1 MPEWQAV
8 KMIFFAL
15 WFYNDVTNFWHF
27 NKTFSFVL
35 QLPTSI
41 NLTHGL
47 ISLGN
52 KFNNLMLS
60 TTSDRMS
67 LFNIVLVLYSYS

>member
-1 MPEWQAV
+1 
-8 KMIFFAL
+8 MIFFAL
-15 WFYNDVTNFWHF
+15 WFYNDVTYFWHF
-27 NKTFSFVL
+27 RKTFSFVL
-35 QLPTSI
+35 QFLTSI

-52 KFNNLMLS
+52 KFNNLMHS

-67 LFNIVLVLYSYS
+67 LFNIVLML

>member
-1 MPEWQAV
+1 
-8 KMIFFAL
+8 MIFIAL
-15 WFYNDVTNFWHF
+15 WFYNDVTYFCHF
-27 NKTFSFVL
+27 SKTFSFVL
-35 QLPTSI
+35 QFLTSI

-52 KFNNLMLS
+52 KFNNLMHS

-67 LFNIVLVLYSYS
+67 LFNIVLMLYSYS